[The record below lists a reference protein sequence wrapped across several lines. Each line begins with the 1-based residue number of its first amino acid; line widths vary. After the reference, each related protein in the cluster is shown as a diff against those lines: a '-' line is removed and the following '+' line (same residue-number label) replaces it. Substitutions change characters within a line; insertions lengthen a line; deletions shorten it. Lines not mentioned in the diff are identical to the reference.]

1 MGASLI
7 LQDHLHGK
15 ETFHVDHFSSYNLAK
30 LYAHSGDSDNEDK
43 NTNVIFKVD
52 QGSMANGD
60 DKTNRV
66 FQANTED
73 HYNLSHLATLL
84 TQVTPTMNKKRRKR
98 HPRSINAMSPIML
111 TKQNHVFLAN
121 PGGRYNL
128 TLLGQLTD
136 SSSSDESN

>member
-1 MGASLI
+1 
-7 LQDHLHGK
+7 
-15 ETFHVDHFSSYNLAK
+15 LAE

-84 TQVTPTMNKKRRKR
+84 TQVTPTMNKKRQKR

-111 TKQNHVFLAN
+111 TKQNHSFLAN